1 MAYGRGWVG
10 PGGGRDATTTDTDV
24 DVKGGD
30 GMTDGTNTGTGT
42 GTGTDAGA
50 AERAAARRMW
60 HLLEPLHAVVYYAPE
75 AYEEAAALGYGTA
88 ERWPAYFAWRA
99 APLGPAGA
107 AETTAAFHSFSP
119 DVVAR
124 HVPESWRIAAPAAV
138 LAARTRA
145 VTRTYAA
152 LLGPEAHAP
161 GVAEAAAL
169 ARRVAEAAVPAGPLS
184 AANAALPWPVDPAA
198 ALWQAAT
205 VIREHRGD
213 GHLAALRESG
223 LDPVESLVSFAA
235 IGAAPPEVFASRGW
249 TPPRGR
255 RPAPGWP
262 PGAWSTRPAW
272 PPRRGGS
279 CAPRWSGEPMNW
291 RRRLGGCC
299 PRTSGSAWPRPWSR
313 SGSRRSGRGCCPGS
327 TPWGSGR
334 CDGCA
339 RRQHPTFL
347 IPVPLFPRVPP

>member
-1 MAYGRGWVG
+1 
-10 PGGGRDATTTDTDV
+10 
-24 DVKGGD
+24 
-30 GMTDGTNTGTGT
+30 MTDGTNTHTGT
-42 GTGTDAGA
+42 GTESRTVSGAGA
-50 AERAAARRMW
+50 DERAAARRMW

-99 APLGPAGA
+99 APLRPAGA

-119 DVVAR
+119 DMVAR
-124 HVPESWRIAAPAAV
+124 YVPESWRIATPDAV

-152 LLGPEAHAP
+152 LLGPGPDAP
-161 GVAEAAAL
+161 DLAEAATL

-184 AANAALPWPVDPAA
+184 AANAALPWPADPAA

-213 GHLAALRESG
+213 GHLSALHAAG

-249 TPPRGR
+249 TPAAWEAARTRLAARGLVDAAGVATETGRELRARVER
-255 RPAPGWP
+255 RTDELAAGPWRAL
-262 PGAWSTRPAW
+262 
-272 PPRRGGS
+272 
-279 CAPRWSGEPMNW
+279 SGDE
-291 RRRLGGCC
+291 RERLAEVVG
-299 PRTSGSAWPRPWSR
+299 PLWVAAI
-313 SGSRRSGRGCCPGS
+313 
-327 TPWGSGR
+327 GSGLLP
-334 CDGCA
+334 GVN
-339 RRQHPTFL
+339 TL
-347 IPVPLFPRVPP
+347 GIGKV